1 MVTALQE
8 LNSEIASELAQVRRS
23 LVQVA
28 SGRRGAGAGIIC
40 HRNGLIVTNA
50 HVVGRDPLRV
60 TLYDGTTLPAK
71 LLAHDP
77 DLDLAALTVDV
88 TDLPA
93 IELGDSRNLKPGE
106 WVLAMGH
113 PWGVQGAATGGVVIG
128 VGSGWPFP
136 EGKGWP
142 EIPRS
147 HREWIMVSLP
157 LRPGN
162 SGGPLIDAEGRLV
175 GINTMMSGPEIGM
188 AVPVNMV
195 KGFLRRVLG

>member
-28 SGRRGAGAGIIC
+28 SGGRGGGAGAGIIF

-50 HVVGRDPLRV
+50 HVLGRDPLLV
-60 TLYDGTTLPAK
+60 TLHDGTTLPAK

-77 DLDLAALTVDV
+77 DLDLAALTVDA

-93 IELGDSRNLKPGE
+93 IKLGDSKKLKPGE

-128 VGSGWPFP
+128 VGSGWP
-136 EGKGWP
+136 ET
-142 EIPRS
+142 PRS
-147 HREWIMVSLP
+147 KREWIMVSLP

-162 SGGPLIDAEGRLV
+162 SGGPLIDAQGRLV
-175 GINTMMSGPEIGM
+175 GINTMMSGPEVGM
-188 AVPVNMV
+188 AVPVNTV
-195 KGFLRRVLG
+195 KGFLRRALGD

>member
-28 SGRRGAGAGIIC
+28 SGGRGAGAGIIC
-40 HRNGLIVTNA
+40 HRNGLIITNA
-50 HVVGRDPLRV
+50 HVVGPDPLRV
-60 TLYDGTTLPAK
+60 TLHDGTTLPAK
-71 LLAHDP
+71 LLDHDP
-77 DLDLAALTVDV
+77 GLDLAALTVDA

-128 VGSGWPFP
+128 VGSGWP
-136 EGKGWP
+136 
-142 EIPRS
+142 EIHRPQ
-147 HREWIMVSLP
+147 REWIMVSLP

-162 SGGPLIDAEGRLV
+162 SGGPLIDAQGRLV
-175 GINTMMSGPEIGM
+175 GINTMMSGPEVGM
-188 AVPVNMV
+188 AVPVNTV
-195 KGFLRRVLG
+195 KGFLRRTLG